1 MFVIIMFVYVP
12 ACVCI
17 HAMRVCSIAAKYIRS
32 NPPPKTHDELAFGQ
46 ACMGVVRKKH
56 IGQKNVDILLI

>member
-56 IGQKNVDILLI
+56 I